1 MENVL
6 CRSDVE
12 LIESQGIWYTIA
24 IILLGVSDCGD
35 DAAMLRQGSNIAGG
49 G

>member
-6 CRSDVE
+6 CRSNVD

-24 IILLGVSDCGD
+24 IVLLGVPSKVLVKIGH
-35 DAAMLRQGSNIAGG
+35 LH
-49 G
+49 

>member
-6 CRSDVE
+6 CRWNAD

-24 IILLGVSDCGD
+24 IVLLGVPSKVLVKIGD
-35 DAAMLRQGSNIAGG
+35 LH
-49 G
+49 